1 MAVPTKNDYIESLRK
16 FVKDLVAKNILL
28 KFQVENEDDFLGLF
42 LDMAL
47 SGLNSMPPPVAS
59 FAYAN
64 FPFCATLLHK
74 AALECL
80 ISNDIVKSRNDL
92 TYSDGGITVNDG
104 PKYQYII
111 QVLQRIVDKE
121 EDYWRQYLINL
132 NIQMGWGGVSSPY
145 ANLHALTYTNIKTFL
160 SVGF

>member
-1 MAVPTKNDYIESLRK
+1 MAIARSDYVGFLRD
-16 FVKDLVAKNILL
+16 FLKDLAANNILL
-28 KFQVENEDDFLGLF
+28 KFQQENTDDLLGLY

-47 SGLNSMPPPVAS
+47 SGLNATPPPVANYQYS
-59 FAYAN
+59 N
-64 FPFCATLLHK
+64 FPFSATLLHK

-80 ISNDIVKSRNDL
+80 LSNDIKKSRNDL

-111 QVLQRIVDKE
+111 QVLQVMVKQE
-121 EDYWRQYLINL
+121 EDFWRQFLINT
-132 NIQMGWGGVSSPY
+132 NINLGWGGVSSPY
-145 ANLHALTYTNIKTFL
+145 ANLHALNYTNIKTFL